1 MKNKISVHIADDH
14 KILIEGIIAV
24 INTDEFIEVEGYS
37 LTGKQ
42 VIEWIKSNSA
52 DILILDI
59 NMPEY
64 DGIEV
69 LKFFKQKKITQK
81 VIILS
86 SYDDVKLVQE
96 MINLGANGF
105 LSKDSAGL
113 HIIEAINAVYHGDQY
128 FSDAIKN
135 NLIKLYTGEN
145 ITTGKRPESTILNS
159 LTPRELEVLK
169 LITNEHSSLEIA
181 GILNISQ
188 STVDTYRK
196 SLLKKTNVK
205 NSIGLAMYAV
215 KNNIMLMIHCLPH

>member
-1 MKNKISVHIADDH
+1 MNEKIKVHIADDH
-14 KILIEGIIAV
+14 KILIEGIAAV
-24 INTDEFIEVEGYS
+24 INTESDIDIEGFS

-42 VIEWIKSNSA
+42 VIDWAEDHYA

-69 LKFFKQKKITQK
+69 LKFFKIKKINLK

-96 MINLGANGF
+96 MINLGASGF
-105 LSKDSAGL
+105 LSKDSAGQ
-113 HIIEAINAVYHGDQY
+113 HIVEAIRTVNAGEQY
-128 FSDAIKN
+128 FSDTVKN
-135 NLIKLYTGEN
+135 NLLKLYTGKN
-145 ITTGKRPESTILNS
+145 VKLGQRPQSTIVNS
-159 LTPRELEVLK
+159 LTDRETEVLK
-169 LITNEHSSLEIA
+169 LISQEYSSPEIA
-181 GILNISQ
+181 QILNISQ

-205 NSIGLAMYAV
+205 NAVGLAMYAV
-215 KNNIMLMIHCLPH
+215 KNKII

>member
-1 MKNKISVHIADDH
+1 MKNKIKVHIADDH

-24 INTDEFIEVEGYS
+24 INTDDDIEVEGYS

-42 VIEWIKSNSA
+42 VIEWINSNSA

-113 HIIEAINAVYHGDQY
+113 HIIEAINVVHNGDQY
-128 FSDAIKN
+128 FSNGIKN
-135 NLIKLYTGEN
+135 NLLKLYTGKN
-145 ITTGKRPESTILNS
+145 VKSGNRPESTILNS
-159 LTPRELEVLK
+159 LTPREIEVLK
-169 LITNEHSSLEIA
+169 LITDEYSSPEIA
-181 GILNISQ
+181 NKLNISQ

-215 KNNIMLMIHCLPH
+215 KNNII

>member
-1 MKNKISVHIADDH
+1 MKNIIRVHIADDH

-24 INTDEFIEVEGYS
+24 INTDESIEVEGYS

-42 VIEWIKSNSA
+42 VIEWIESNSA

-105 LSKDSAGL
+105 LSKSSAGL
-113 HIIEAINAVYHGDQY
+113 HIIEAINAVYNGDQY
-128 FSDAIKN
+128 FSDTIKN
-135 NLIKLYTGEN
+135 NLIKLYTGKN
-145 ITTGKRPESTILNS
+145 VTSGKRPESTILNS

-169 LITNEHSSLEIA
+169 LITDEYSSPEIA

-215 KNNIMLMIHCLPH
+215 KNNII

>member
-1 MKNKISVHIADDH
+1 MKNKIRVHIADDH

-24 INTDEFIEVEGYS
+24 INTEKSIKVEGYS

-42 VIEWIKSNSA
+42 VIEWIESNSA

-69 LKFFKQKKITQK
+69 LKFFKQKKIIQK

-105 LSKDSAGL
+105 LSKNSAGL
-113 HIIEAINAVYHGDQY
+113 HIIEAINAVYHGEQY
-128 FSDAIKN
+128 FSDTIKN
-135 NLIKLYTGEN
+135 NLIKLYTGKN
-145 ITTGKRPESTILNS
+145 ITSGKRPESTILNS

-169 LITNEHSSLEIA
+169 LITDEYSSPEIA

-215 KNNIMLMIHCLPH
+215 KNNII

>member
-1 MKNKISVHIADDH
+1 MKNKIRVHIADDH

-24 INTDEFIEVEGYS
+24 INTDESIEVEGYS

-42 VIEWIKSNSA
+42 VIEWIESNSA

-105 LSKDSAGL
+105 LSKNSAGL
-113 HIIEAINAVYHGDQY
+113 HIIEAINAVYHGEQY
-128 FSDAIKN
+128 FSDTIKN
-135 NLIKLYTGEN
+135 NLIKLYTGKN
-145 ITTGKRPESTILNS
+145 VTSGKRPESTILNS

-169 LITNEHSSLEIA
+169 LITDEYSSPEIA
-181 GILNISQ
+181 EILNISQ

-215 KNNIMLMIHCLPH
+215 KNNII

>member
-1 MKNKISVHIADDH
+1 MKNKITVHIADDH

-24 INTDEFIEVEGYS
+24 INTDNDIEVKGYS
-37 LTGKQ
+37 LTGKH
-42 VIEWIKSNSA
+42 VMEWVESNNA

-69 LKFFKQKKITQK
+69 LKYFKQKKISQR

-96 MINLGANGF
+96 VINLGANGF
-105 LSKDSAGL
+105 LSKDIAGQY
-113 HIIEAINAVYHGDQY
+113 IIEAINAVHQGDQY

-145 ITTGKRPESTILNS
+145 VKSGKRPESTILNS
-159 LTPRELEVLK
+159 LTPREIEVLK
-169 LITNEHSSLEIA
+169 LITDEYSSPEIA
-181 GILNISQ
+181 DKLNISQ

-215 KNNIMLMIHCLPH
+215 KNNII

>member
-1 MKNKISVHIADDH
+1 MKNIIRVHIADDH

-24 INTDEFIEVEGYS
+24 INTDESIEVEGYS

-42 VIEWIKSNSA
+42 VIEWIESNSA

-64 DGIEV
+64 EGIEV

-105 LSKDSAGL
+105 LSKSSAGL

-128 FSDAIKN
+128 FSDTIKN
-135 NLIKLYTGEN
+135 NLIKLYTGKN
-145 ITTGKRPESTILNS
+145 VTSGKRPESTILNS

-169 LITNEHSSLEIA
+169 LITDEYSSPEIA

-215 KNNIMLMIHCLPH
+215 KNNII

>member
-1 MKNKISVHIADDH
+1 MKNIIRVHIADDH

-24 INTDEFIEVEGYS
+24 INTDESIEVDGYS

-42 VIEWIKSNSA
+42 VIEWIESNSA

-105 LSKDSAGL
+105 LSKSSAGL

-128 FSDAIKN
+128 FSDTIKN
-135 NLIKLYTGEN
+135 NLIKLYTGKN
-145 ITTGKRPESTILNS
+145 VTSGKRPESTILNS

-169 LITNEHSSLEIA
+169 LITDEYSSPEIA
-181 GILNISQ
+181 EILNISQ

-215 KNNIMLMIHCLPH
+215 KNNII

>member
-1 MKNKISVHIADDH
+1 MKNIIRVHIADDH

-24 INTDEFIEVEGYS
+24 INTDESIEVEGYS

-42 VIEWIKSNSA
+42 VIEWIESNSA

-69 LKFFKQKKITQK
+69 LKFFKIKKINLK

-96 MINLGANGF
+96 MINLGASGF
-105 LSKDSAGL
+105 LSKDSAGQ
-113 HIIEAINAVYHGDQY
+113 HIVEAIRTVHAGEQY
-128 FSDAIKN
+128 FSDTIKN
-135 NLIKLYTGEN
+135 NLLKLF
-145 ITTGKRPESTILNS
+145 TGKNVKLGQRPQSTIVNS
-159 LTPRELEVLK
+159 LTDRETEVLK
-169 LITNEHSSLEIA
+169 LISQEYSSPEIA
-181 GILNISQ
+181 QILNISQ

-205 NSIGLAMYAV
+205 NAVGLAMYAV
-215 KNNIMLMIHCLPH
+215 KNKII

>member
-1 MKNKISVHIADDH
+1 MKNKITVHIADDH

-24 INTDEFIEVEGYS
+24 INTDNDIEVKGYS
-37 LTGKQ
+37 LTGKH
-42 VIEWIKSNSA
+42 VMEWVESNNA

-69 LKFFKQKKITQK
+69 LKYFKQKKISQR

-96 MINLGANGF
+96 VINLGANGF
-105 LSKDSAGL
+105 LSKDSAGQ
-113 HIIEAINAVYHGDQY
+113 HIIEAINAVHQGDQY

-135 NLIKLYTGEN
+135 NLIKLYTGKN
-145 ITTGKRPESTILNS
+145 VKSGKRPESTILNS
-159 LTPRELEVLK
+159 LTPREIEVLK
-169 LITNEHSSLEIA
+169 LITDEYSSPEIA
-181 GILNISQ
+181 DKLNISQ

-215 KNNIMLMIHCLPH
+215 KNNII

>member
-1 MKNKISVHIADDH
+1 MKEKIQVHIADDH

-24 INTDEFIEVEGYS
+24 INTESDIEIEGYS
-37 LTGKQ
+37 LTGKE
-42 VIEWIKSNSA
+42 VIDWAEDHYA

-69 LKFFKQKKITQK
+69 LKFFKIKKINLK

-96 MINLGANGF
+96 MINLGASGF
-105 LSKDSAGL
+105 LSKDSAGQ
-113 HIIEAINAVYHGDQY
+113 HIVEAIRTVHAGEQY
-128 FSDAIKN
+128 FSNTVKN
-135 NLIKLYTGEN
+135 NLLKLF
-145 ITTGKRPESTILNS
+145 TGKNVKLGQRPQSTIVNS
-159 LTPRELEVLK
+159 LTDRETEVLK
-169 LITNEHSSLEIA
+169 LISQEYSSPEIA
-181 GILNISQ
+181 QILNISQ

-205 NSIGLAMYAV
+205 NAVGLAMYAV
-215 KNNIMLMIHCLPH
+215 KNKII

>member
-1 MKNKISVHIADDH
+1 MKNKITVHIADDH

-24 INTDEFIEVEGYS
+24 INTDNDIEVKGYS
-37 LTGKQ
+37 LTGKH
-42 VIEWIKSNSA
+42 VMEWVESNNA

-69 LKFFKQKKITQK
+69 LKYFKQKKISQR

-96 MINLGANGF
+96 VINLGANGF

-113 HIIEAINAVYHGDQY
+113 HIIEAINAVHKGDQY

-135 NLIKLYTGEN
+135 NLIKLYTGKN
-145 ITTGKRPESTILNS
+145 VKSGKRPESTILNS
-159 LTPRELEVLK
+159 LTPREIEVLK
-169 LITNEHSSLEIA
+169 LITDEYSSPEIA
-181 GILNISQ
+181 DKLNISQ

-205 NSIGLAMYAV
+205 NSIGLAMYAI
-215 KNNIMLMIHCLPH
+215 KNNII

>member
-1 MKNKISVHIADDH
+1 MNEKIKVHIADDH
-14 KILIEGIIAV
+14 KILIEGIAAV
-24 INTDEFIEVEGYS
+24 INTESDIEIEGFS

-42 VIEWIKSNSA
+42 VIDWAEDHYA

-69 LKFFKQKKITQK
+69 LKFFKIKKINLK

-96 MINLGANGF
+96 MINLGASGF
-105 LSKDSAGL
+105 LSKDSAGK
-113 HIIEAINAVYHGDQY
+113 HIVEAIKTVHAGEQY
-128 FSDAIKN
+128 FSDTVKN
-135 NLIKLYTGEN
+135 NLLKLF
-145 ITTGKRPESTILNS
+145 TGKNVKLGQRPQSTIVNS
-159 LTPRELEVLK
+159 LTDRETEVLK
-169 LITNEHSSLEIA
+169 LISQEYSSPEIA
-181 GILNISQ
+181 QILNISQ

-205 NSIGLAMYAV
+205 NAVGLAMYAV
-215 KNNIMLMIHCLPH
+215 KNKII

>member
-1 MKNKISVHIADDH
+1 MKNKISIHIADDH

-215 KNNIMLMIHCLPH
+215 KNNII

>member
-1 MKNKISVHIADDH
+1 MKNKITVHIADDH

-24 INTDEFIEVEGYS
+24 INTDNDIEVKGYS
-37 LTGKQ
+37 LTGKH
-42 VIEWIKSNSA
+42 VMEWVESNNA
-52 DILILDI
+52 DILILDF

-69 LKFFKQKKITQK
+69 LKYFKQKKISQR

-96 MINLGANGF
+96 VINLGANGF
-105 LSKDSAGL
+105 LSKDSAGQ
-113 HIIEAINAVYHGDQY
+113 HIIEAINAVHQGDQY

-145 ITTGKRPESTILNS
+145 VKSGKRPESTILNS
-159 LTPRELEVLK
+159 LTPREIEVLK
-169 LITNEHSSLEIA
+169 LITDEYSSPEIA
-181 GILNISQ
+181 DKLNISQ

-215 KNNIMLMIHCLPH
+215 KNNII

>member
-1 MKNKISVHIADDH
+1 MKNIIRVHIADDH

-24 INTDEFIEVEGYS
+24 INTDESIEVEGYS

-42 VIEWIKSNSA
+42 VIEWIESNSA

-105 LSKDSAGL
+105 LSKSSAGL

-128 FSDAIKN
+128 FSDTIKN

-145 ITTGKRPESTILNS
+145 VTSGKRPESTILNS

-169 LITNEHSSLEIA
+169 LITDEYSSPEIA
-181 GILNISQ
+181 EILNISQ

-215 KNNIMLMIHCLPH
+215 KNNII

>member
-69 LKFFKQKKITQK
+69 LRYFKQKKITQK
-81 VIILS
+81 AIILS

-113 HIIEAINAVYHGDQY
+113 HIIEAIHAVHKGDQY

-135 NLIKLYTGEN
+135 NLLKLYT
-145 ITTGKRPESTILNS
+145 
-159 LTPRELEVLK
+159 
-169 LITNEHSSLEIA
+169 A
-181 GILNISQ
+181 
-188 STVDTYRK
+188 
-196 SLLKKTNVK
+196 
-205 NSIGLAMYAV
+205 
-215 KNNIMLMIHCLPH
+215 